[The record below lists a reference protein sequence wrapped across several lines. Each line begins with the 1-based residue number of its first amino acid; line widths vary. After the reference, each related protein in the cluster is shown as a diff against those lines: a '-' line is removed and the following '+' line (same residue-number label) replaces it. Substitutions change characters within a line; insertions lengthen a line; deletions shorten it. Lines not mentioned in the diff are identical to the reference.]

1 MNINN
6 FHLKILCG
14 LLFIWVLSSCES
26 FVDVDVP
33 NDRITGS
40 TVFNNDQTALS
51 ALDGLYSQLFNT
63 SFAAGGNRSVTFL
76 AGLSADNFTVTEPSE
91 DMEEFNENEILPS
104 NGFNRD
110 LWSGAYST
118 IYMANNLIERVES
131 STGLS
136 ENNINRIVGAAK
148 FVRAFTYFNLVNLYK
163 EVPLIL
169 VADYTEN
176 ALASNASSEEI
187 NSQIIN
193 DLNEALERLGPA
205 YPENERTYAN
215 SHAVRALLARV
226 HLFQENWEQAEF
238 YSSQVIAAGDLY
250 QLIGDVNQVFL
261 SNSREAI
268 WQISPVGWGSNFRHT
283 REGNLFIRISSSN
296 SPVELTEDFMQL
308 WENADQRYSHWVGNY
323 EDETGVY
330 YFPNKYKVQY
340 DATGGQISEYSMV
353 LRLAEQYLIRA
364 EARIKMGNLTGAIS
378 DIDIIRQRA
387 RIPLI
392 SEIQPGISDDQLLEL
407 ILEEK
412 RKELFAE
419 WGHRWLDLKRKGI
432 AGEIL
437 EAKKPLWEPTDIFYP
452 IPEQE
457 RMKNPNLEQNEGY

>member
-6 FHLKILCG
+6 FYFKILCG

-76 AGLSADNFTVTEPSE
+76 AGLSADNFTVIEPSE

-104 NGFNRD
+104 NGFNLD

-136 ENNINRIVGAAK
+136 ENNINRIVGEAK

-187 NSQIIN
+187 GRASCR
-193 DLNEALERLGPA
+193 ER
-205 YPENERTYAN
+205 
-215 SHAVRALLARV
+215 V
-226 HLFQENWEQAEF
+226 
-238 YSSQVIAAGDLY
+238 
-250 QLIGDVNQVFL
+250 
-261 SNSREAI
+261 
-268 WQISPVGWGSNFRHT
+268 
-283 REGNLFIRISSSN
+283 
-296 SPVELTEDFMQL
+296 
-308 WENADQRYSHWVGNY
+308 
-323 EDETGVY
+323 
-330 YFPNKYKVQY
+330 
-340 DATGGQISEYSMV
+340 
-353 LRLAEQYLIRA
+353 
-364 EARIKMGNLTGAIS
+364 
-378 DIDIIRQRA
+378 
-387 RIPLI
+387 
-392 SEIQPGISDDQLLEL
+392 
-407 ILEEK
+407 
-412 RKELFAE
+412 
-419 WGHRWLDLKRKGI
+419 
-432 AGEIL
+432 
-437 EAKKPLWEPTDIFYP
+437 
-452 IPEQE
+452 
-457 RMKNPNLEQNEGY
+457 